1 MLATSSVV
9 VAGWAELWVWPHSL
23 GSVTFFS
30 KTKSK
35 VEKVANYS
43 NFTPGLKPR
52 LLRSIDRQ
60 DDYCNPLGMHTA
72 C

>member
-1 MLATSSVV
+1 MLVTSSVA

-35 VEKVANYS
+35 VEKVANS
-43 NFTPGLKPR
+43 NFTPGLKP
-52 LLRSIDRQ
+52 SD
-60 DDYCNPLGMHTA
+60 C
-72 C
+72 